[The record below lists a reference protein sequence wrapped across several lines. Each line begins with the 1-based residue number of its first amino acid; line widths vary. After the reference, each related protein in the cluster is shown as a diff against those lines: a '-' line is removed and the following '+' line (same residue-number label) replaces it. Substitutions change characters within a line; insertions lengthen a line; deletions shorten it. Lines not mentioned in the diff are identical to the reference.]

1 MQKDKPQRRRMN
13 LEGRLKDD
21 RGNRRDRDNW
31 ANGGDR
37 FDRSENPQSSDF
49 QSTNDGTDSGNLDDP
64 MFDTFGGQGRH
75 VAPFAS
81 EMPPPVL
88 MPVPGAGY
96 VDLTAYLFCTLR
108 LPGDLTYYAL
118 SQSIRTICSCST

>member
-1 MQKDKPQRRRMN
+1 MN
-13 LEGRLKDD
+13 LDGRLKDD

-49 QSTNDGTDSGNLDDP
+49 QSTNDGTDGGNLDDP

-96 VDLTAYLFCTLR
+96 VDLTAQLFCALR
-108 LPGDLTYYAL
+108 VPGDLTCYVL
-118 SQSIRTICSCST
+118 SQSIRTFCSCSP

>member
-13 LEGRLKDD
+13 LDGRLKDD

-37 FDRSENPQSSDF
+37 FDRSENPQSTDF
-49 QSTNDGTDSGNLDDP
+49 QSANDGTDGGNIDDP

-81 EMPPPVL
+81 EIPPPVL

-96 VDLTAYLFCTLR
+96 VGLTAQHFCPLR
-108 LPGDLTYYAL
+108 
-118 SQSIRTICSCST
+118 SW